1 MFHNSGMG
9 LALGDAW
16 ASPALLF
23 FFGTC
28 FSFAKY
34 MKKGENV

>member
-1 MFHNSGMG
+1 MG
-9 LALGDAW
+9 LALDEAW
-16 ASPALLF
+16 TSPALPF

-34 MKKGENV
+34 KKKGENV